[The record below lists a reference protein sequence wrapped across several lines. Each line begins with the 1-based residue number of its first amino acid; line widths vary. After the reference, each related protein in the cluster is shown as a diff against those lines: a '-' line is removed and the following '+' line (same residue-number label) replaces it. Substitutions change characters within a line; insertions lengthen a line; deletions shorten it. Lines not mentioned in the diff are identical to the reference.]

1 VLVRSNGK
9 TPAKQVESIDDYIRG
24 FPKSVQDALEEMR
37 STIRRAAPEAVEAI
51 SYQMP
56 TIKLAGKNL
65 VHFAG
70 YEKHVGFYPLPSG
83 IAAFKQDL
91 APYVQGKGSVQFPLG
106 RPIPYDLVSRI
117 VAFRVEE
124 ILESTG
130 KKM

>member
-1 VLVRSNGK
+1 MTSNTK
-9 TPAKQVESIDDYIRG
+9 TPAKQFESIDDYIRG

-56 TIKLAGKNL
+56 TFKLAGKNL

>member
-1 VLVRSNGK
+1 MLVTSNGK
-9 TPAKQVESIDDYIRG
+9 TPAKQVGSIDDYIRG
-24 FPKSVQDALEEMR
+24 FPKSVQDTLEQMR

-56 TIKLAGKNL
+56 TFKLAGKNL

>member
-1 VLVRSNGK
+1 MTSNGK

-37 STIRRAAPEAVEAI
+37 STIRRAAPEAAEAI

-56 TIKLAGKNL
+56 TFKLAGKNL

-83 IAAFKQDL
+83 IAAFKKDL
-91 APYVQGKGSVQFPLG
+91 APYVQGKGSVQFPLD

-124 ILESTG
+124 ILKSTG